1 MKTSGAFFASAGLLL
16 FLCIHESCKPVVKSS
31 EGVLVEGAFTIKVV
45 KSAGDTWLN
54 KSYLGLPGN
63 LGMIISPTDSH
74 ILALVLSEHLP
85 KGELY
90 SVLPVGVMRYK
101 ELGITKQLV
110 LSIPTDTTLQTLV
123 SDDIQRF
130 NIEHHGPKWIIE
142 QYVTNQLGFGK
153 VQILGWEPKN
163 YFYQQI
169 LLTGE

>member
-1 MKTSGAFFASAGLLL
+1 
-16 FLCIHESCKPVVKSS
+16 
-31 EGVLVEGAFTIKVV
+31 
-45 KSAGDTWLN
+45 
-54 KSYLGLPGN
+54 
-63 LGMIISPTDSH
+63 MIISPTDSH